1 MIPEGR
7 ERALCIKKLR
17 DFFEISRLINLNF
30 DVDVVV
36 AKSISFVADRLKKRV
51 RLYLLDDR
59 GDLVIKHWAGDHSGE
74 LHKGIVVVKKSIV
87 WDAFEKGI
95 PVNITDEAEAS
106 EFDHTLKTRIKI
118 KAVIPIRYQEADSSL
133 ERRVGVMVIDSGS
146 VRTTISEEDFVY
158 LVEMAD
164 LIAQAIARAL
174 FFGEYRRM
182 RDRLTLVQEERIRVL
197 NILVHE
203 LRNPLTIIGGFTKKF
218 PEIIERINN
227 TINLDERDK
236 YLDKLLHYSKIVAK
250 EEYRI
255 EESINDFVKFLR
267 VTEPHSEIL
276 LSVFSLKSLIEDV
289 LAKFKELSRI
299 KHLKICYS
307 KKDIKIRGDRE
318 GIFTVLDNL
327 IYNGINFSPENGR
340 LTIFTNVEGDDVYF
354 SVRTDTF
361 IPRRYRK
368 EIFDFYFKVLSSE
381 DTGTGLGLPIAKQIV
396 ERNKGTIVVIS
407 KKIGRKR
414 PLTRFIVKIP
424 KGFEEER
431 SAG

>member
-1 MIPEGR
+1 MIPEAR
-7 ERALCIKKLR
+7 VRTLCVKKLR

-36 AKSISFVADRLKKRV
+36 AKSISFISDRLNKRA

-59 GDLVIKHWAGDHSGE
+59 GDLVIKHWSGDYRRE
-74 LHKGIVVVKKSIV
+74 LHKGIVVVRKSVV
-87 WDAFEKGI
+87 WDTFEKGI
-95 PVNITDEAEAS
+95 PVNITDEAKLA
-106 EFDHTLKTRIKI
+106 EFDHTLKAKIKI
-118 KAVIPIRYQEADSSL
+118 KAVIPVKYQDADSSM
-133 ERRVGVMVIDSGS
+133 EKKIGVMVIDSGG
-146 VRTTISEEDFVY
+146 VKTTISEEDFVY

-164 LIAQAIARAL
+164 LIGQAIARAL

-182 RDRLTLVQEERIRVL
+182 RDRLSLVQEERIRVL

-203 LRNPLTIIGGFTKKF
+203 LRNPLTVIGGFTKRF
-218 PEIIERINN
+218 PNIIEKINN
-227 TINLDERDK
+227 AIYSEERDK

-267 VTEPHSEIL
+267 VTEPHSEVTV
-276 LSVFSLKSLIEDV
+276 SVFSLRSLIEDIIAKFEE
-289 LAKFKELSRI
+289 LAKI
-299 KHLKICYS
+299 KYLKISYS
-307 KKDIKIRGDRE
+307 KKDIKVKGDQE

-327 IYNGINFSPENGR
+327 IYNAINFSPENGR
-340 LTIFTNVEGDDVYF
+340 ITVYTKADNDNVYF

-361 IPRRYRK
+361 IPKRYRR
-368 EIFDFYFKVLSSE
+368 EIFDFYYKIVGQE

-396 ERNKGTIVVIS
+396 DRNKGTIEVVS
-407 KKIGRKR
+407 RKLGRKR

-424 KGFEEER
+424 KGFE
-431 SAG
+431 